1 MKETKNLKLIRER
14 IKHFKSLE
22 SKILKQD
29 LDMDFGKITRKFF
42 DSGFE
47 NYEEFKSELK
57 TIAEKYQYVKEGNKN
72 EVSGHKD
79 KDTTDQRSA

>member
-1 MKETKNLKLIRER
+1 MKETKNLKIIREQ

-47 NYEEFKSELK
+47 NYEEFKSELEK
-57 TIAEKYQYVKEGNKN
+57 IAEKYQYIKVEKQHEI
-72 EVSGHKD
+72 SGHKD
-79 KDTTDQRSA
+79 KDTAD

>member
-47 NYEEFKSELK
+47 NYEEFKSELEK
-57 TIAEKYQYVKEGNKN
+57 IAEKYQYIKMEKRY
-72 EVSGHKD
+72 EISGHQD
-79 KDTTDQRSA
+79 KNTADQRGA

>member
-1 MKETKNLKLIRER
+1 MKETKNLKLIREK

-29 LDMDFGKITRKFF
+29 LDMDFGKIARKFF

-47 NYEEFKSELK
+47 NYENFKSELK
-57 TIAEKYQYVKEGNKN
+57 SIAEKYQYIKEDKKS
-72 EVSGHKD
+72 EISGHQD
-79 KDTTDQRSA
+79 KDTADKRDA